1 MFFLWRSIQENWNW
15 NILKWNVCLS
25 LFGVTDGQGLH
36 FRDYSISSIAPCKS
50 NQAQL
55 KLSNIFIFLYSLL
68 LGVYETKISKV
79 NVSYV
84 VGVASIL
91 LCSWTT
97 WTGQHGPV
105 YLRRT
110 TVPQPRGI
118 LLIGLG
124 PPCPTSRWS
133 SRDLPNLS
141 SRISGRTSILNR
153 LLKFYI
159 NYPNASYPEF
169 PEFLT
174 QLAIEDFSSIFIP
187 LTVWGLT
194 GLGNSSPQGPDWC
207 HTFPHFAPPS
217 KHSWFKLIAL

>member
-1 MFFLWRSIQENWNW
+1 M
-15 NILKWNVCLS
+15 
-25 LFGVTDGQGLH
+25 TDGQGLH

-55 KLSNIFIFLYSLL
+55 KLSNIFIFLYGLL

-97 WTGQHGPV
+97 WTSPISNATTV
-105 YLRRT
+105 YLWRT
-110 TVPQPRGI
+110 TVPQPLGI

-133 SRDLPNLS
+133 SRDPPNLS
-141 SRISGRTSILNR
+141 SSNSGRTSILNR
-153 LLKFYI
+153 LLKFYM
-159 NYPNASYPEF
+159 NYSNASYPEF
-169 PEFLT
+169 HVFLT
-174 QLAIEDFSSIFIP
+174 QLAIEHFSSIFIP
-187 LTVWGLT
+187 LAV
-194 GLGNSSPQGPDWC
+194 
-207 HTFPHFAPPS
+207 
-217 KHSWFKLIAL
+217 